1 LTQFFHSSP
10 VSGKHYILQNKST
23 KGLIYLL
30 LYYKKFKKIHVVE
43 TRNLKF
49 IIVCSIII
57 VLNQLKYKVIEF
69 LMGTKNTWVLH
80 AVNLFCI
87 AICGLQ
93 QERQLS
99 L

>member
-1 LTQFFHSSP
+1 M
-10 VSGKHYILQNKST
+10 
-23 KGLIYLL
+23 YLL
-30 LYYKKFKKIHVVE
+30 LYTKFKKIHGVE

-49 IIVCSIII
+49 IIVSSIII

-69 LMGTKNTWVLH
+69 LMGTKKTWVLH